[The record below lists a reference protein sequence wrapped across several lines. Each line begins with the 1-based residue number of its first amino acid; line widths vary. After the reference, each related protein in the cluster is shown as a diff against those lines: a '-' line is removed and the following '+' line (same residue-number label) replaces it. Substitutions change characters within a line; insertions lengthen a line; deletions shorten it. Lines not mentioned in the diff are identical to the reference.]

1 MVNINIYNN
10 DFKDNSSALRNV
22 YEGFQNV
29 DFTRIDEEL
38 KLIKKGLKKES
49 QEYKAVESIEKLS
62 RKHDIKGIAS
72 IIKDLAVQFS
82 SSALANIVGTYLCNY
97 FKI

>member
-10 DFKDNSSALRNV
+10 NFKNNSSAVRNV
-22 YEGFQNV
+22 YEGSENV
-29 DFTRIDEEL
+29 DFARIDEEL
-38 KLIKKGLKKES
+38 RSIKKGLKEES

-72 IIKDLAVQFS
+72 IIKDLSIQFS
-82 SSALANIVGTYLCNY
+82 GSALANIIGAYLCSY